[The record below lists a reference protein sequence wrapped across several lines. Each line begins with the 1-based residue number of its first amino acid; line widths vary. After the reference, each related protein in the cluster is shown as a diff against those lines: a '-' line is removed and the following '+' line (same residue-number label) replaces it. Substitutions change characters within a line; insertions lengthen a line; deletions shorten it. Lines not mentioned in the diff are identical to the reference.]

1 MISHNSKTFKYP
13 DYISPLPSDEYIKYA
28 EKKQSMYDE
37 GLAQVKQT
45 VDNYASLRQN
55 ILTDVER
62 EYYDKAMT
70 NLVQGI
76 NKNAGVDFSFKGNVN
91 AVLGMGKTLERDSNI
106 LTAIGNGKEVQRR
119 QEALAK
125 VDGSK
130 RSAANDHLYMK
141 DVQDYLKSNKLGQK
155 LSYGKAYEEY
165 YDISKDWKDFWG
177 TIKGSNQTEEINMQ
191 SKFGP
196 AYMEKVTKDGFTKA
210 EIAQKFEA
218 YLANNPKALRQLQID
233 VTYNLDNLGKE
244 NAYTGYVQNMRQ
256 TADAASSTVNSLDRA
271 IGELEQ
277 SYTKTKSP
285 VIKEQI
291 DQYKSMRDYQ
301 NQVRV
306 MASQKSET
314 PFEEFDINDYAG
326 IYKSE
331 FISNMSNMYAGQKV
345 SRDLIKNEYWVQQK
359 EDNRILM
366 RHNLSM
372 QRDKAKFQMEV
383 QDRYITTKKDLEL
396 DVPQMTAVIKNVPH
410 AINQLNT
417 VIGKA
422 VNQMGIPKNS
432 GAAMNMERA
441 QKALRQAQGLTG
453 VAQLNK
459 IKEAVTYLGPS
470 KINARL
476 KQDIASI
483 FGFTNVNTAAEYDDF
498 MTQVSQQLNTTTAM
512 LAAEVA
518 KGKKP
523 GAEGDI
529 ARSRQISYNDAFDYS
544 VGSIENMNFI
554 LNGDALTGRLAIAS
568 PESTGYSSEETV
580 QVPRLDAQGK
590 PVMNPNTGKPMTDS
604 KIIKTTTKASNKVNR
619 PEKYKV
625 SASTES
631 EE

>member
-55 ILTDVER
+55 ILTDVEK

-130 RSAANDHLYMK
+130 RSASNDHLYMK
-141 DVQDYLKSNKLGQK
+141 DVQEYLKSNKLGQK
-155 LSYGKAYEEY
+155 LSYGKTYEEY

-177 TIKGSNQTEEINMQ
+177 TIKGSSQTEEINMQ

-196 AYMEKVTKDGFTKA
+196 AYMEKVTKEGFTKS

-218 YLANNPKALRQLQID
+218 YLSNNPKALRQLQID
-233 VTYNLDNLGKE
+233 VGYNLDNLGKE

-256 TADAASSTVNSLDRA
+256 TADAASSTVNNLDRA
-271 IGELEQ
+271 IGELQQ

-285 VIKEQI
+285 IIKEQI

-314 PFEEFDINDYAG
+314 PFEEFDVNDYAG

-372 QRDKAKFQMEV
+372 QKDKAKFQMEV
-383 QDRYITTKKDLEL
+383 QDRYITTKKDVEL

-410 AINQLNT
+410 AINQLDV

-441 QKALRQAQGLTG
+441 QKALRQAQGLQG
-453 VAQLNK
+453 VSQLNK
-459 IKEAVTYLGPS
+459 IKEAMTYLGPS
-470 KINARL
+470 KINSRL

-483 FGFTNVNTAAEYDDF
+483 FGLTNVNTAAEYDDF
-498 MTQVSQQLNTTTAM
+498 ITQVGQQFNATTSM
-512 LAAEVA
+512 LSNEVA

-523 GAEGDI
+523 GVEGDM

-544 VGSIENMNFI
+544 IGSIENMNFI

-580 QVPRLDAQGK
+580 QVPRLDAQGEQ
-590 PVMNPNTGKPMTDS
+590 VMHPKTGKPMTDS
-604 KIIKTTTKASNKVNR
+604 KVIKTTTKATNKVNR